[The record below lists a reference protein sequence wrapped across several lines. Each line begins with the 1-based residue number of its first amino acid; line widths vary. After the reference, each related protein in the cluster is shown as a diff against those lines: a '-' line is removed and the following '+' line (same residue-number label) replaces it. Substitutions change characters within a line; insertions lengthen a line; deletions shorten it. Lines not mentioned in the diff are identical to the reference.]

1 MNLRCRG
8 PDGQTTLSG
17 LDPEM
22 TVAAFQELLAS
33 RLGVPL
39 AYQELLA
46 GFPPKSVQMPAE
58 ASSVALSSLM
68 LANGDTLVV
77 RRLPSSAAAT
87 HSAASTTAPSS
98 APTSSTEAAAAA
110 SMSTSMPEPQSSSL
124 PHQGHSASNQESE
137 DEQLA
142 RAIAASLGQ
151 ATTSS
156 SAAEAA
162 SQAAPQAGSSRGR
175 HGSRTAQKP
184 FQNGF
189 AASASGSASTSVTLP
204 DGSCV
209 VRRKV
214 DDDNSCLFS
223 AVGYVMEGSRSHA
236 TKLRR
241 VIADAV
247 SADPST
253 YNDGF
258 LGKSNAEYRAW
269 ILDPKKWGGA
279 IELSIFA
286 RHFARE
292 IAAYDIQTKRCD
304 VYGQGEGY
312 QERVMLIYDGLH
324 YDALALAAFMD
335 APEELDVTIT
345 EQASQQAAGIERAS
359 AALTDEA
366 NKARQFTDTASFTLR
381 CGTCKIG
388 VKGEKEALEHAK
400 TTGHANFSEYH

>member
-46 GFPPKSVQMPAE
+46 GFPPKSVQARIVCNIELAFMRCCTKERQLDAHKQINTNLIQFMSVRKTSFHKIFAMQPIFSMCGSLLLQMPAE

-324 YDALALAAFMD
+324 YDALALAG
-335 APEELDVTIT
+335 
-345 EQASQQAAGIERAS
+345 SH
-359 AALTDEA
+359 
-366 NKARQFTDTASFTLR
+366 TA
-381 CGTCKIG
+381 
-388 VKGEKEALEHAK
+388 
-400 TTGHANFSEYH
+400 

>member
-33 RLGVPL
+33 RLGVPI

-58 ASSVALSSLM
+58 ASAVALSSLN
-68 LANGDTLVV
+68 LANGDTVV
-77 RRLPSSAAAT
+77 LRRLASSSAAAAT
-87 HSAASTTAPSS
+87 QSAAPTTTPSS
-98 APTSSTEAAAAA
+98 APTASTEAAA
-110 SMSTSMPEPQSSSL
+110 SFSTSVPEPQPTSL
-124 PHQGHSASNQESE
+124 PYQGHPAHSQESE

-151 ATTSS
+151 ETTSS
-156 SAAEAA
+156 SVSEPA
-162 SQAAPQAGSSRGR
+162 SQAAHQ
-175 HGSRTAQKP
+175 
-184 FQNGF
+184 
-189 AASASGSASTSVTLP
+189 
-204 DGSCV
+204 
-209 VRRKV
+209 
-214 DDDNSCLFS
+214 
-223 AVGYVMEGSRSHA
+223 GSRSHA

-241 VIADAV
+241 IIADAV
-247 SADPST
+247 AADPFT

-258 LGKSNAEYRAW
+258 LGKSNAEYQKW

-312 QERVMLIYDGLH
+312 PERVMLIYDGLH
-324 YDALALAAFMD
+324 YDALALAAFKD

-366 NKARQFTDTASFTLR
+366 NKARQFTNTASFTLR

>member
-33 RLGVPL
+33 RLGVPI

-58 ASSVALSSLM
+58 ASAVALSSLK
-68 LANGDTLVV
+68 LANGDTVV
-77 RRLPSSAAAT
+77 LRRLTSLAAAT
-87 HSAASTTAPSS
+87 PSPAPSTAPDS
-98 APTSSTEAAAAA
+98 APTASFDAAA
-110 SMSTSMPEPQSSSL
+110 SISTNVPEPQLTSL
-124 PHQGHSASNQESE
+124 PYQGHLALDQESE

-151 ATTSS
+151 ETTSS
-156 SAAEAA
+156 SAAELVP
-162 SQAAPQAGSSRGR
+162 QAAPQAGSSGGQN
-175 HGSRTAQKP
+175 GSHTVPNGSQA
-184 FQNGF
+184 FQNGS
-189 AASASGSASTSVTLP
+189 AASASGSTSASVTLP

-223 AVGYVMEGSRSHA
+223 AVGYVMEGTRSHA

-247 SADPST
+247 AADPFT

-258 LGKSNAEYRAW
+258 LGKSNAEYRKW

-286 RHFARE
+286 R
-292 IAAYDIQTKRCD
+292 
-304 VYGQGEGY
+304 
-312 QERVMLIYDGLH
+312 
-324 YDALALAAFMD
+324 
-335 APEELDVTIT
+335 
-345 EQASQQAAGIERAS
+345 
-359 AALTDEA
+359 
-366 NKARQFTDTASFTLR
+366 
-381 CGTCKIG
+381 
-388 VKGEKEALEHAK
+388 
-400 TTGHANFSEYH
+400 